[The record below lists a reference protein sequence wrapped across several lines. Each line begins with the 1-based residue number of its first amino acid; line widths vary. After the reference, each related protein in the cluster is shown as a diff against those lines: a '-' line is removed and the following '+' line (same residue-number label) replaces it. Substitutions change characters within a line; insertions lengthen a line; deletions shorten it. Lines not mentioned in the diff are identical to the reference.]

1 MSVQPCSDEAA
12 AQWILDQDREWYDLT
27 ARGPLGYEQT
37 ARLRFIPDPAYVGQ
51 RESDAVIPDDIAS
64 GPTELWQVAVA
75 TSLLRSHTG
84 TPDDCYFLIWEGW
97 PYPEYKSTTA
107 AKVDLRGGVFDSE
120 TIVRSY
126 YLFRGSSDLFASTE
140 PSEPGAHQRPPL
152 EKLLPLPS
160 FIWPSDRA
168 WCITKDVDPHF
179 ASIGANT
186 RSVDEL
192 LSDTRIDVVVDEPTS
207 EPPRYT

>member
-51 RESDAVIPDDIAS
+51 RENDAVIPDHIAS
-64 GPTELWQVAVA
+64 GPTELWQIAVA
-75 TSLLRSHTG
+75 TSLLRSHTA
-84 TPDDCYFLIWEGW
+84 TPEDCYFLIWEGW
-97 PYPEYKSTTA
+97 PYPEYKSTA
-107 AKVDLRGGVFDSE
+107 AAQVDLRGGVFDSE

-126 YLFRGSSDLFASTE
+126 YLFRGSSDLFAWTE
-140 PSEPGAHQRPPL
+140 PSESGAHQPPL

-186 RSVDEL
+186 RAVDEL
-192 LSDTRIDVVVDEPTS
+192 LSDTRIDVVVDDPTS